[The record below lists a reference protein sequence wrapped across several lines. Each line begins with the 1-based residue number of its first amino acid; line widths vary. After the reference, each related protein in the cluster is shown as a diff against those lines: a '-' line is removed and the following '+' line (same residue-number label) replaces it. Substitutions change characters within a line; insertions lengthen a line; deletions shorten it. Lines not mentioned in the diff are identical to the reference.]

1 MGQNGVIMAVFLV
14 LLIPLLFM
22 VFALIM
28 ERLEYRLRMS
38 TMSERD
44 VEEFFEK
51 AKPDE
56 VNTFIKEGWSGA
68 LATFRRRRTPR
79 GRRKASIPQQARS
92 EATTTGEPVG
102 GSRHEG
108 SGPTA

>member
-1 MGQNGVIMAVFLV
+1 MGQNGAIMAVFLV

-28 ERLEYRLRMS
+28 ERLEHRLRMS
-38 TMSERD
+38 TMSEGD
-44 VEEFFEK
+44 VEEFFDN

-68 LATFRRRRTPR
+68 LTSFRRRRTPR
-79 GRRKASIPQQARS
+79 SRRKATVPNQVRPHVDPA
-92 EATTTGEPVG
+92 GEPIG
-102 GSRHEG
+102 GAHHEDAG
-108 SGPTA
+108 STA

>member
-1 MGQNGVIMAVFLV
+1 MGQNGAIMAVFLV

-38 TMSERD
+38 TMSEGD
-44 VEEFFEK
+44 VEEFFEN

-68 LATFRRRRTPR
+68 LASFRRRRTPR
-79 GRRKASIPQQARS
+79 GRRKAAIPQQNRS
-92 EATTTGEPVG
+92 SIDPPGEPVG
-102 GSRHEG
+102 GARHEG
-108 SGPTA
+108 SGSTA